1 MGGGGGRRRWEAEN
15 FSGSWSIGLYSF
27 RLGLPPTPL
36 QRVQLCLPYLLGGRE
51 QSYDAVITWNGYLV
65 AFADALS
72 YRLSGKVRYLG
83 GTYFNEG
90 DKYVVREVRGST
102 THQEYDPSVVSSK

>member
-1 MGGGGGRRRWEAEN
+1 M
-15 FSGSWSIGLYSF
+15 
-27 RLGLPPTPL
+27 
-36 QRVQLCLPYLLGGRE
+36 
-51 QSYDAVITWNGYLV
+51 